1 MDNIQLN
8 KTFTFNIKDIS
19 FGDLS
24 TEVLNEILTD
34 GRLVS
39 HFLERQLEIW
49 FPELTFVDGKGHDH
63 IDTDGKLY
71 DQKCFTHG
79 GLAFAPSNMIGKGR
93 HIVEDVATEHCK
105 KIIYICCDV
114 IDFPTV
120 NVRFVKGTDL
130 LKEFPAFKI
139 KNRKTIPDRENFFEL

>member
-1 MDNIQLN
+1 MNNIELN
-8 KTFTFNIKDIS
+8 KTFTFEINNIS
-19 FGDLS
+19 FGDLP

-63 IDTDGKLY
+63 IDADGNLY
-71 DQKCFTHG
+71 DQKCYTDG

-93 HIVEDVATEHCK
+93 QIVEDVATKHCK
-105 KIIYICCDV
+105 KITYICCDV

-120 NVRFVKGTDL
+120 NVRFVKGSDL
-130 LKEFPAFKI
+130 LKEFPTFKI
-139 KNRKTIPDRENFFEL
+139 KNRKTKEDRKNFFDL